1 MSHTC
6 ATCYHVTTRPK
17 PDVCKICQNGSNWVD
32 RDRPTDL
39 PPPKCVAPQYGQDD
53 LVLYVGDNPLL
64 KGKTGIVNEICV
76 SGIDVRFEG
85 GVNHW
90 VMPENIVLK
99 YPVENIGTKQVKS
112 TEHNAVSHPSHYTQ
126 GKIECLDAIESAVT
140 GLTGMDAVLT
150 AQVIK
155 YMWRWKMKNGA
166 EDLNKARFYLDRL
179 VAKWEGENNAK

>member
-6 ATCYHVTTRPK
+6 ANCYHVTTRPK

-32 RDRPTDL
+32 RDRPTDV
-39 PPPKCVAPQYGQDD
+39 PTVAPQYGQDD

-90 VMPENIVLK
+90 VLPDNIVLK
-99 YPVENIGTKQVKS
+99 YPVENHGTKQVKT
-112 TEHNAVSHPSHYTQ
+112 TEPDQINSPGHYTQ
-126 GKIECLDAIESAVT
+126 GAVECIDAIRSA
-140 GLTGMDAVLT
+140 LT
-150 AQVIK
+150 AEEFRGYCKGNIIK
-155 YMWRWKMKNGA
+155 YAFRERLKGGDNDVK
-166 EDLNKARFYLDRL
+166 KAAWYCSKLLEVPR
-179 VAKWEGENNAK
+179 VT